1 LPFLYLEEHFAI
13 AMERRSSWESA
24 KIICVK
30 EQKSSLP
37 QFTEIQVEQI
47 FRNLSSDSQNFTV
60 WLGLRKTPFNKND
73 CTRIDV
79 ENDTKLTDFTL
90 DRCYSVNCLNITKKK
105 MQTPCDEPQH
115 PLCIQRK
122 ISPTG
127 TVF

>member
-1 LPFLYLEEHFAI
+1 
-13 AMERRSSWESA
+13 MERRSSWGTA
-24 KIICVK
+24 KITCVK
-30 EQKSSLP
+30 ELESSLP

-47 FRNLSSDSQNFTV
+47 FRNISSDFQNFTV

-73 CTRIDV
+73 CLPIDV

-90 DRCYSVNCLNITKKK
+90 DRCYSVNCLNITKKQ

-122 ISPTG
+122 NSPKG